1 MLIIQ
6 KEMTKLDSIIS
17 KMNTILGDYMKLEQQ
32 YLQMKKERN
41 ILKQQVAEQKADIEL
56 LKEQSELLKLV
67 KGTNL
72 SKADSEEVKE
82 LLNDFIG
89 QIDKCLAMLN
99 S

>member
-1 MLIIQ
+1 MGNYI
-6 KEMTKLDSIIS
+6 ELD
-17 KMNTILGDYMKLEQQ
+17 QR
-32 YLQMKKERN
+32 YLQVVEERD
-41 ILKQQVAEQKADIEL
+41 ILKRQISEQKADIEL

-89 QIDKCLAMLN
+89 QIDKCLTMLN
-99 S
+99 N

>member
-1 MLIIQ
+1 
-6 KEMTKLDSIIS
+6 MTKLDSIIS
-17 KMNTILGDYMKLEQQ
+17 KMNTILGDYMELEQQ

-41 ILKQQVAEQKADIEL
+41 ILKQQVAEQRADIEL

-72 SKADSEEVKE
+72 SKADSEEVKV